1 MAVMRPAL
9 TDLEQL
15 LEPLTPAAHLVA
27 QALSTLDDHWTV
39 YTRPRLGLDIID
51 FLAVHD
57 EYGVSAITALDWA
70 PGARRLT
77 SDGVLRTADA
87 DDSETSIADSPRF
100 AAHRH
105 RNNIFDRSFAL
116 PSDGTEPTNA
126 VRAAVIAPLLSD
138 AEANELLDARNSHDS
153 QQHVEVWGAESLASQ
168 LERILVGTGC
178 PPPLPQSI
186 ARVRQLIAP
195 SERPTTRVVAAQ
207 RSSNTY
213 EVEVNPDNVA
223 VRRFRG
229 AAGSG
234 KSFGL
239 AARAAR
245 LATQGQRVLVLSF
258 NVTLSNHLSALVSDR
273 CLEYGA
279 NPTSVTC
286 TNFHSYCTRVVQDAE
301 ISGFATSAPKGASW
315 TQAIVSKALVAL
327 EAGYEDRYDAILIDE
342 GQDFTVRWW
351 DLLRNYTLVA
361 GGEMLLMTDPTLD
374 LYERNAWVD
383 EAEMQEAGFL
393 NPWVELTGSYR
404 MPNDLMSLASA
415 FASSHL
421 TGDRLVPAV
430 AADHDDVAGP
440 MAGSIRRWYT
450 IDQIGDMGLVIG
462 MEVVRVLRENPTLSP
477 GDVTFLCDYHHDGV
491 TAAREIEA
499 AGYQV
504 HHIFSRDPD
513 DARRRRKYRFSPT
526 TSAVKGSTIHSFKG
540 WETPAL
546 IMGVGVETRSKRVAY
561 AAMTRVVGSPD
572 RPAVI
577 SVVSTDKQLD
587 SFREEFIEGSATI
600 PTQPVPTGAV
610 AAPSA
615 SASASAFD
623 PDAAPAAAP
632 APAPAP
638 VFAPAPASAPVFT
651 PAPAPVFAPE
661 FAPEFAPAFAST
673 FAPALSAAA
682 HAPAALALAVR
693 AAPLA
698 ADPAAATPTRIDDS
712 GIVWAEPNRPLSEPT
727 QPDVMVTRA
736 AVDLVA
742 QPPFE
747 QQAMTQQPI
756 NLPPPPAAA
765 AAAPPPHAP
774 LTPPPSGATAAPL
787 APAISWGAPPMAQ

>member
-1 MAVMRPAL
+1 MRRYALMAVMRPAL
-9 TDLEQL
+9 TDFEHL
-15 LEPLTPAAHLVA
+15 LEPLTPAGLLVA
-27 QALSTLDDHWTV
+27 QALSSLDEHWTV
-39 YTRPRLGLDIID
+39 YTQPRLGLDIID

-57 EYGVSAITALDWA
+57 KYGVSAITALDWA
-70 PGARRLT
+70 PGTRRVAG
-77 SDGVLRTADA
+77 DGVLRATDA
-87 DDSETSIADSPRF
+87 AGFETSISDSPRF
-100 AAHRH
+100 AAHRN

-116 PSDGTEPTNA
+116 PCDGTDPTNV

-138 AEANELLDARNSHDS
+138 AEADRLLDARRSHDS
-153 QQHVEVWGAESLASQ
+153 QQHVEVWGAESLGSQ

-178 PPPLPQSI
+178 PLPLPQSI
-186 ARVRQLIAP
+186 SRVRQLITP
-195 SERPTTRVVAAQ
+195 SERPATRSLAVQ
-207 RSSNTY
+207 RTANVH
-213 EVEVNPDNVA
+213 EIEVNPGDVA

-245 LATQGQRVLVLSF
+245 LAAQGQRVLVLSF

-279 NPTSVTC
+279 NPTGVTC

-301 ISGFATSAPKGASW
+301 INGYTTSAPKGASW

-327 EAGYEDRYDAILIDE
+327 EAGYEDRYDAVLIDE

-351 DLLRNYTLVA
+351 DLLRNYTVIA

-383 EAEMQEAGFL
+383 EAKMRAAGFL
-393 NPWVELTGSYR
+393 HPWVELTGSYR
-404 MPNDLMSLASA
+404 MPKDLMKLASSFA
-415 FASSHL
+415 FGHL
-421 TGDRLVPAV
+421 AGDQLVPTI

-440 MAGSIRRWYT
+440 MVGSVRRWYT

-491 TAAREIEA
+491 AAAREIEA

-526 TSAVKGSTIHSFKG
+526 TNAVKGSTIHSFKG

-546 IMGVGVETRSKRVAY
+546 IMGIGVETRSKRVAY
-561 AAMTRVVGSPD
+561 ASMTRVIGSPD

-577 SVVSTDKQLD
+577 SVVSTDKRLD
-587 SFREEFIEGSATI
+587 SFREEFVEGSAI
-600 PTQPVPTGAV
+600 APTQPV
-610 AAPSA
+610 SNR
-615 SASASAFD
+615 
-623 PDAAPAAAP
+623 AAP
-632 APAPAP
+632 APA
-638 VFAPAPASAPVFT
+638 APAPAFTLIHAPARSASAHT
-651 PAPAPVFAPE
+651 PAAV
-661 FAPEFAPAFAST
+661 S
-673 FAPALSAAA
+673 PALS
-682 HAPAALALAVR
+682 LALAR
-693 AAPLA
+693 ALA
-698 ADPAAATPTRIDDS
+698 ADPPTATREEPVAPPQIDNS
-712 GIVWAEPNRPLSEPT
+712 GLVRAQPNQPLSEPT
-727 QPDVMVTRA
+727 QPDVVVTLVPVDVQLA
-736 AVDLVA
+736 ALSGPAPTDLDFFA
-742 QPPFE
+742 QPPFA
-747 QQAMTQQPI
+747 QLALTQQ
-756 NLPPPPAAA
+756 NVYLPPPPGTS
-765 AAAPPPHAP
+765 PPPRP
-774 LTPPPSGATAAPL
+774 LDGP
-787 APAISWGAPPMAQ
+787 SWGAPPMA